1 MKTNEQSKIRNLW
14 RLVLG
19 CLRLAVKL
27 ARWKLTLKGKSF
39 EPFPK
44 EAPH

>member
-1 MKTNEQSKIRNLW
+1 MKTQEQSKIRNLW
-14 RLVLG
+14 HLVSG
-19 CLRLAVKL
+19 CLRLAVK
-27 ARWKLTLKGKSF
+27 TLRAKFAVKGKSF

>member
-1 MKTNEQSKIRNLW
+1 MKTQEQSKIRNLW
-14 RLVLG
+14 RLISG

-27 ARWKLTLKGKSF
+27 ARSKFAVKGKSF
-39 EPFPK
+39 QPFPK

>member
-1 MKTNEQSKIRNLW
+1 MKTQEQSKVRNLW
-14 RLVLG
+14 HLIVG
-19 CLRLAVKL
+19 CLRLAAKL
-27 ARWKLTLKGKSF
+27 ARSKYALKGKSF

>member
-1 MKTNEQSKIRNLW
+1 MKNQEQSKIRNFWNLIA
-14 RLVLG
+14 G
-19 CLRLAVKL
+19 CARLAAKILLHKFAV
-27 ARWKLTLKGKSF
+27 KGKSF

>member
-1 MKTNEQSKIRNLW
+1 MNAQEQSKIRNFWHLIS
-14 RLVLG
+14 G
-19 CLRLAVKL
+19 CLRLAAKL
-27 ARWKLTLKGKSF
+27 AREKFAASGKSF